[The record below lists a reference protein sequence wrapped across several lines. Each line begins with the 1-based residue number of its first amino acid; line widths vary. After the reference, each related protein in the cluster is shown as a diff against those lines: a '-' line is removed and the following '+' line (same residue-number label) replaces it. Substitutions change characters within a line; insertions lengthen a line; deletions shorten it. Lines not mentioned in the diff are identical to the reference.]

1 MIDLSFSPL
10 QVAVVAVLN
19 FMLSALVFSPAMP
32 WFAAWARGVGADPSK
47 REMSEA
53 DRKGMPI
60 LMLGAVVS
68 SFLTAYGL
76 DVLVRNLGIST
87 FTGGALLGVL
97 AWAAFV
103 VTQLLNSRFEGR
115 KPVVLLI
122 NAILYLATYAG
133 FSGLL
138 AVWS

>member
-1 MIDLSFSPL
+1 MIDFSFSVLP
-10 QVAVVAVLN
+10 VAVVAFVN
-19 FMLSALVFSPAMP
+19 FALSALVFSPAMP
-32 WFAAWARGVGADPSK
+32 WFAAWAKGVGADPSK

-60 LMLGAVVS
+60 LMLGAVLS
-68 SFLTAYGL
+68 SFLLAYGL
-76 DVLVRNLGIST
+76 EVLVRNLGVSN

-115 KPVVLLI
+115 KNVVLLI
-122 NAILYLATYAG
+122 NAILYLVTYAG
-133 FSGLL
+133 FGGLL
-138 AVWS
+138 AVW